1 MEAGMVMIRK
11 TAWALFVL
19 TIALW
24 LGYAWFTQP
33 YSPEF
38 LGYSLVEQ
46 RLITLITLTAMLAAW
61 AYAIALVGEIGSKV
75 VGRIFD
81 EEVKD

>member
-1 MEAGMVMIRK
+1 MQGAAV
-11 TAWALFVL
+11 W
-19 TIALW
+19 
-24 LGYAWFTQP
+24 P
-33 YSPEF
+33 YSKVPCGRTTTPWCLF
-38 LGYSLVEQ
+38 LKARQRGYSLVEQ

-75 VGRIFD
+75 VGKIFD

>member
-1 MEAGMVMIRK
+1 
-11 TAWALFVL
+11 LFL
-19 TIALW
+19 KAR
-24 LGYAWFTQP
+24 QR
-33 YSPEF
+33 
-38 LGYSLVEQ
+38 GYSLVEQ

-75 VGRIFD
+75 VGKIFD